1 MVNFMPSLVHFILKI
16 STTGKVC
23 KKSWESPGKK
33 RKKRKNENHFYF
45 LCRKQMNL
53 QKQNSSKARMGMLYH
68 RELSIAAEHASFQKC
83 LL

>member
-33 RKKRKNENHFYF
+33 KKKMKGVPRKRSLPEKKMKTTFIVYLICLKLHYF
-45 LCRKQMNL
+45 W
-53 QKQNSSKARMGMLYH
+53 
-68 RELSIAAEHASFQKC
+68 I
-83 LL
+83 